1 MYTMR
6 FDFSVLDSC
15 TEVYFTYIFQ
25 KYLKDM
31 QAYFG
36 AEPQSVNFVG
46 ASGQI
51 RTEINSWVESQTE
64 GKLSSRAELRA
75 CSKHHHIYMKLCH
88 ICLCIS
94 LVELCDIY

>member
-1 MYTMR
+1 MELWSGSSCPQLIFVLNNVHR
-6 FDFSVLDSC
+6 FDFSVLGSC
-15 TEVYFTYIFQ
+15 TEVYFTYMFQ

-51 RTEINSWVESQTE
+51 RTEINSWVESQTG
-64 GKLSSRAELRA
+64 GKLSSRA
-75 CSKHHHIYMKLCH
+75 
-88 ICLCIS
+88 
-94 LVELCDIY
+94 

>member
-1 MYTMR
+1 MELWSGSSCPQLIFVLNNVHR
-6 FDFSVLDSC
+6 FDFSVLGSC
-15 TEVYFTYIFQ
+15 TEVYFTYMFQ

-31 QAYFG
+31 QTYFG

-64 GKLSSRAELRA
+64 GKLSSRA
-75 CSKHHHIYMKLCH
+75 
-88 ICLCIS
+88 
-94 LVELCDIY
+94 

>member
-1 MYTMR
+1 MELWSGSSCPQLIFVSNNVHR

-15 TEVYFTYIFQ
+15 TEVYFTYMFQ

-64 GKLSSRAELRA
+64 GKLSSRA
-75 CSKHHHIYMKLCH
+75 
-88 ICLCIS
+88 
-94 LVELCDIY
+94 